1 MLFDLSTK
9 EDEKT
14 QMDAENFLKT
24 VFDVQNEE
32 LLREACAMAN
42 VTDVAKGTM
51 LARCGEPQAHI
62 FFLLEGVFRGFFL
75 DIDGR
80 EITDCLGYRCGDVAM
95 VSFGLDDQAQVNIE
109 MMTAGKVLSLPT
121 SGLTAL
127 MQKYPE
133 VLVIYNQLLTKSL
146 EMNWEMKIVLYQRT
160 AKERYAWF
168 QKKYPGLIDRISNKY
183 IASFLRMNPVTFSRL
198 LHSGDRDA

>member
-9 EDEKT
+9 EDEET

-32 LLREACAMAN
+32 LLREACALAN
-42 VTDVAKGTM
+42 VADVAKGIM
-51 LARCGEPQAHI
+51 LARCGEPQTHI
-62 FFLLEGVFRGFFL
+62 FFLLDGVFRGFFL

-95 VSFGLDDQAQVNIE
+95 ASFGLDDQALVNIE

-121 SGLTAL
+121 SGLAAL

-146 EMNWEMKIVLYQRT
+146 EMNCFI
-160 AKERYAWF
+160 
-168 QKKYPGLIDRISNKY
+168 PN
-183 IASFLRMNPVTFSRL
+183 
-198 LHSGDRDA
+198 

>member
-1 MLFDLSTK
+1 MLLDLSTK

-62 FFLLEGVFRGFFL
+62 FFLLDGVFRGFFL

-95 VSFGLDDQAQVNIE
+95 ASFGLDDQALVNIE

-121 SGLTAL
+121 SGPAAL

-160 AKERYAWF
+160 AKERYEWF

>member
-1 MLFDLSTK
+1 MLFDLLTK
-9 EDEKT
+9 EDEET

-42 VTDVAKGTM
+42 ITDVAKGTM
-51 LARCGEPQAHI
+51 LARCGEPQTHI

-95 VSFGLDDQAQVNIE
+95 ASFGLNNPAQTNVE
-109 MMTAGKVLSLPT
+109 MMTAGKVLSLPAN
-121 SGLTAL
+121 GLAAL

-133 VLVIYNQLLTKSL
+133 VLVVYNQLLTKSL

>member
-1 MLFDLSTK
+1 MLFDLLTK
-9 EDEKT
+9 EDEET

-51 LARCGEPQAHI
+51 LARCGEPQTHI

-95 VSFGLDDQAQVNIE
+95 ASFGLNNPAQTNVE
-109 MMTAGKVLSLPT
+109 MMTAGKVLSLPAN
-121 SGLTAL
+121 GLAAL

-133 VLVIYNQLLTKSL
+133 VLVVYNQLLTKSL

>member
-32 LLREACAMAN
+32 LLREACALAN
-42 VTDVAKGTM
+42 VADVAKGTM
-51 LARCGEPQAHI
+51 LARCGEPQTHI

-95 VSFGLDDQAQVNIE
+95 ASFGLNNPAQTNVE
-109 MMTAGKVLSLPT
+109 MMTAGKVLSLPAN
-121 SGLTAL
+121 GLAAL

-133 VLVIYNQLLTKSL
+133 VLVVYNQLLTKSL

>member
-51 LARCGEPQAHI
+51 LARCGEPQTHI
-62 FFLLEGVFRGFFL
+62 FFLLDGVFRGFFL

-95 VSFGLDDQAQVNIE
+95 ASFGLNNPAQTNVE
-109 MMTAGKVLSLPT
+109 MMTAGKVLSLPA
-121 SGLTAL
+121 SGLAAL

-133 VLVIYNQLLTKSL
+133 VLVVYNQLLTKSL
-146 EMNWEMKIVLYQRT
+146 QMNWEMKIVLYQRT